1 MNSWIWL
8 YYFHEPLES
17 LNWEVECLIFL
28 PIFAEKSEP
37 DGGDIRVL
45 ETRYDF
51 DAKSRLASAKFDY
64 QYTHDLINPTLKGR
78 VGGKSLPLYFVHHGW
93 STKISQKSTK
103 NGQFVVHPHNLNVTS
118 VTDGVATFTFGA
130 NFDVLMVQ
138 GKDFAFCFRIS
149 NYHFGT

>member
-1 MNSWIWL
+1 M
-8 YYFHEPLES
+8 
-17 LNWEVECLIFL
+17 

-93 STKISQKSTK
+93 STKISQQSTK

-138 GKDFAFCFRIS
+138 GKDFSYVSCVR
-149 NYHFGT
+149 

>member
-1 MNSWIWL
+1 M
-8 YYFHEPLES
+8 
-17 LNWEVECLIFL
+17 